1 MKSMKSG
8 TVIFAVLL
16 LLVAP
21 CVRAQKTPNSA
32 PAAAETK
39 EGEQAKPDASAGQL
53 AVTHHAIEI
62 GGETIRYTATTGLM
76 PLKDTSGKEKAQ
88 MFFISYVADGKRNES
103 RPITFAFNGGPGASS
118 VWLNLGGLG
127 PKRVPT
133 SDLRPSPPPYKL
145 ESNEESWLTFTDLV
159 FVDPVGTGFSRAASG
174 VNAKDFYGIEADA
187 HSIGNFIQQYVT
199 KYERWLSPK
208 FIAGESYGT
217 LRAVELADYLHDDYG
232 MDINGIMLL
241 STALDFQT
249 FSFQLGND
257 LPYVLFLPSYAATA
271 FYHKKLPQELQKDLN
286 ATAKEVENWAVTD
299 YIQALAKGSRLTEQE
314 RLRFAAKLARYTG
327 LSEDF
332 VLRNNLRISRSE
344 FMTELLKPQHLSV
357 GLMDGR
363 AVGEGSPGDFFNDP
377 SMLVTIG
384 PYVAAIN
391 DYLSN
396 ELGYK
401 SSGNYIYLSE
411 EANDHWNYGSALHG
425 YVNVMDSLKKA
436 ITARDLKVFVAS
448 GYFDLDTPYL
458 SALYTMTH
466 LELPES
472 LRDNITFKCYESG
485 HMIYVSDAALKQLTS
500 DVSDFVAK
508 SVPKS
513 AK

>member
-1 MKSMKSG
+1 MKPG
-8 TVIFAVLL
+8 AAILVVLFL
-16 LLVAP
+16 LATP
-21 CVRAQKTPNSA
+21 SVRAQKSPNQPP
-32 PAAAETK
+32 PAAQTK
-39 EGEQAKPDASAGQL
+39 EHVQAKPDASAGQL

-62 GGETIRYTATTGLM
+62 GGETIRYTATAGLM
-76 PLKDTSGKEKAQ
+76 PLEDKSGKEQAQ
-88 MFFISYVADGKRNES
+88 MFFVAYVADGRQNGR
-103 RPITFAFNGGPGASS
+103 RPVTFAFNGGPGASS

-133 SDLRPSPPPYKL
+133 SNLKPSPPPYEL

-174 VNAKDFYGIEADA
+174 VSAKDFYGIEADA
-187 HSIGNFIQQYVT
+187 HSVGNFIQQYVT

-217 LRAVELADYLHDDYG
+217 LRAVELADYLHDSYG

-241 STALDFQT
+241 SPALDFQT

-271 FYHKKLPQELQKDLN
+271 FYHKRLPQELQQDLN
-286 ATAKEVENWAVTD
+286 ATSKEVEAWAVTD

-314 RLRFAAKLARYTG
+314 RLQFAAKLACYTG

-344 FMTELLKPQHLSV
+344 FLGELLKPQHLSV

-363 AVGEGSPGDFFNDP
+363 AAGEGAPGDFFNDP

-401 SSGNYIYLSE
+401 SSGHYIYLSE

-458 SALYTMTH
+458 SAGYTMTH
-466 LELPES
+466 LELPDN
-472 LRDNITFKCYESG
+472 LQDNITFKCYESG
-485 HMIYVSDAALKQLTS
+485 HMIYVSDAALKQLNS
-500 DVSDFVAK
+500 DVSHFVAK
-508 SVPKS
+508 SVPKT